1 MLGRISTAA
10 LCCATTLCATAA
22 FAEDAPLTFIATSK
36 LAAQTAAPA
45 AKWDFTLID
54 ARTRVEYAEG
64 HITGAQSCPASEAA
78 QLLAS
83 LVPDKARKV
92 VFYCNGPK
100 CTKSQKA
107 ARAALALGY
116 RDVLEY
122 NEGLPAWREAKLP
135 VEGSPLP
142 AFDPP
147 AISAEAIEQMRQTS
161 QRPLLV
167 DVRDRVEFDALHIP
181 GSVNVQLDD
190 LQERADRFPV
200 GRSIVLVDHSGHQ
213 VPIAARVLNHAGHGG
228 LLKKLE
234 GGLLGW
240 QQKKLPLVTGSTLAN
255 R

>member
-10 LCCATTLCATAA
+10 LCAATLCATAA
-22 FAEDAPLTFIATSK
+22 RAEEMPLTFVATAK
-36 LAAQTAAPA
+36 LAAVAAGPS

-64 HITGAQSCPASEAA
+64 HIEGAQSCPASEIAT
-78 QLLAS
+78 QLAS
-83 LVPDKARKV
+83 MVPDRGRRL

-135 VEGSPLP
+135 VTGSPLP

-147 AISAEAIEQMRQTS
+147 AVSVESLQEIRETRD
-161 QRPLLV
+161 RPLLV
-167 DVRDRVEFDALHIP
+167 DVRDRAEFEALHIA
-181 GSVNVQLDD
+181 GSVNIPLDD
-190 LQERADRFPV
+190 LQERAARFPE
-200 GRSIVLVDHSGHQ
+200 GRRIVLVDHSGHQ
-213 VPIAARVLNHAGHGG
+213 VSIAARVLKHAGHGAA
-228 LLKKLE
+228 LEKLE
-234 GGLLGW
+234 GGLLAW
-240 QQKKLPLVTGSTLAN
+240 QQKKLPLLTGATIAN